1 MVGQVAKTM
10 VKKINIDQKLSLFN
24 DHWNP
29 RIIGELNKQHVK
41 LAKIKGEFIWHKH
54 DKEDE
59 MFLVLKGILKIEF
72 RDRIEIIHENETFY
86 LKLLNI
92 IDFKVESIRLKK
104 NLSKVSSEIEKIR
117 IKLESKNLIEN
128 APEDIIK
135 EQKDKA
141 DYIEIEELNSKVR
154 KELSNKKVD

>member
-1 MVGQVAKTM
+1 MLQVVKTM

-59 MFLVLKGILKIEF
+59 MFLVLKGTLKIEF
-72 RDRIEIIHENETFY
+72 RDRIETIHENE
-86 LKLLNI
+86 I
-92 IDFKVESIRLKK
+92 IIVPKGVEHRPIAEEEVSIMLFEPATTINTGDLDNERTRK
-104 NLSKVSSEIEKIR
+104 NL
-117 IKLESKNLIEN
+117 ESL
-128 APEDIIK
+128 
-135 EQKDKA
+135 
-141 DYIEIEELNSKVR
+141 
-154 KELSNKKVD
+154 

>member
-54 DKEDE
+54 DHEDE
-59 MFLVLKGILKIEF
+59 MFLVLKGTLKIEF
-72 RDRIEIIHENETFY
+72 RDKTEIIRENE
-86 LKLLNI
+86 I
-92 IDFKVESIRLKK
+92 IIVPKGVEHRPIAEEEVSIMLFEPATTINTGDLDNERTRK
-104 NLSKVSSEIEKIR
+104 NL
-117 IKLESKNLIEN
+117 ESL
-128 APEDIIK
+128 
-135 EQKDKA
+135 
-141 DYIEIEELNSKVR
+141 
-154 KELSNKKVD
+154 

>member
-24 DHWNP
+24 AHWNP

-59 MFLVLKGILKIEF
+59 MFLVLKGTLKIEF
-72 RDRIEIIHENETFY
+72 RDRIETIHENE
-86 LKLLNI
+86 I
-92 IDFKVESIRLKK
+92 IIVPKGVEHRPIAEEEVAIMHFEPATTINTGDLDNERTRK
-104 NLSKVSSEIEKIR
+104 NL
-117 IKLESKNLIEN
+117 ESL
-128 APEDIIK
+128 
-135 EQKDKA
+135 
-141 DYIEIEELNSKVR
+141 
-154 KELSNKKVD
+154 

>member
-10 VKKINIDQKLSLFN
+10 LKKINIEQKLSLFN

-72 RDRIEIIHENETFY
+72 RDRIETIHENE
-86 LKLLNI
+86 I
-92 IDFKVESIRLKK
+92 IIVPKGVEHRPIAEEEVSIMLFEPATTINTGDLDNERTRK
-104 NLSKVSSEIEKIR
+104 NL
-117 IKLESKNLIEN
+117 ESL
-128 APEDIIK
+128 
-135 EQKDKA
+135 
-141 DYIEIEELNSKVR
+141 
-154 KELSNKKVD
+154 

>member
-72 RDRIEIIHENETFY
+72 RDRTETIRENEIIIVPKGVEHRPIAEEEVSIMLFEPATTINTGDLDNERT
-86 LKLLNI
+86 
-92 IDFKVESIRLKK
+92 RK
-104 NLSKVSSEIEKIR
+104 NL
-117 IKLESKNLIEN
+117 ESL
-128 APEDIIK
+128 
-135 EQKDKA
+135 
-141 DYIEIEELNSKVR
+141 
-154 KELSNKKVD
+154 

>member
-72 RDRIEIIHENETFY
+72 RDRIETIHENE
-86 LKLLNI
+86 I
-92 IDFKVESIRLKK
+92 IIVPKGVEHRPIAEEEVSIMLFEPATTINTGDLDNERTLK
-104 NLSKVSSEIEKIR
+104 NL
-117 IKLESKNLIEN
+117 ESL
-128 APEDIIK
+128 
-135 EQKDKA
+135 
-141 DYIEIEELNSKVR
+141 
-154 KELSNKKVD
+154 